1 MSCLLPL
8 ISIITAS
15 LRNHQQE
22 HFRSNGSAQLR
33 RQAIELCIAEPNER
47 QCISTPFKGVN
58 GDIERRSTAHQRIY
72 VNISVRHS
80 TRFSPKGEEPRGSQ
94 RKVRNPDKKVDC
106 SIHRAYVKLEP
117 DGYYSSMKM
126 KTKMNMK
133 TKMKMKLA
141 KRKRRR

>member
-8 ISIITAS
+8 IFIITAS

-47 QCISTPFKGVN
+47 QCISTPLKGVN
-58 GDIERRSTAHQRIY
+58 GDIERSSTAHQRIY

-80 TRFSPKGEEPRGSQ
+80 TRFSPKGEEPRGSH

-126 KTKMNMK
+126 KTKV
-133 TKMKMKLA
+133 KMKLA
-141 KRKRRR
+141 KRKRRRRR